1 MTSAFPHLE
10 RLLRSGSQEAGDGGP
25 LEGDGARQ
33 SEPMSAET
41 ETAAAASP
49 PLSAAAG
56 PPGPGPASGASLGG
70 PRRFSQPEHIRSAQ
84 LR

>member
-1 MTSAFPHLE
+1 MTRMTSAFPHLE

-33 SEPMSAET
+33 SEPMS
-41 ETAAAASP
+41 AAAASP